1 MQTPLRKDIDA
12 GGESAARERWGDR
25 LAAGKF
31 GLVTTPGKKPRLV
44 GDGTISGA
52 NGRSRIL
59 EKVRLPSLDERN
71 ASLVQ
76 PLQSKFGLHCHLTC
90 GERANWCACGK
101 ILALFMSG
109 SGIFT
114 ALAILDAIGQHIG
127 LPG

>member
-1 MQTPLRKDIDA
+1 MGPFLEQMVVHASWRKFA
-12 GGESAARERWGDR
+12 CQA
-25 LAAGKF
+25 L
-31 GLVTTPGKKPRLV
+31 
-44 GDGTISGA
+44 
-52 NGRSRIL
+52 IL
-59 EKVRLPSLDERN
+59 RN

-101 ILALFMSG
+101 MNKAILVLFLSG